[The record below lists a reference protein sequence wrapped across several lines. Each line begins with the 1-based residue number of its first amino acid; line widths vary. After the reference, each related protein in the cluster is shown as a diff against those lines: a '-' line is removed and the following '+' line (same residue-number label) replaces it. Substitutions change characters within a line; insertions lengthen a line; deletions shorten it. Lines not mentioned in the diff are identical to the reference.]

1 MRLTPKIYWD
11 LLASLAGLLY
21 TLAFAPFDIPYLALI
36 ALALLFAS
44 WQQATPLQALYRGF
58 LFGLTAFGL
67 GMSWVYISIHDFGGA
82 DVLSSGLL
90 TVVFVAF
97 WAMFP
102 ALAAYLS
109 VKIRLINPRLS
120 TIVIVPI
127 VWVLIE
133 YLRGYLILNGFPWLQ
148 VAYSQ
153 LDAPLAGYIPIL
165 GVYGTGFLVALSAT
179 LLLSIVQVKK
189 HRGLMIVLLFSVWLT
204 GAGL

>member
-36 ALALLFAS
+36 ALVLLFAS
-44 WQQATPLQALYRGF
+44 WQHATPLQTLYRGF

-67 GMSWVYISIHDFGGA
+67 GVSWVYVSIHDFGGA

-90 TVVFVAF
+90 TVLFVAF

-109 VKIRLINPRLS
+109 VKISLINPRLS

-153 LDAPLAGYIPIL
+153 LDTPLAGYIPVL

-179 LLLSIVQVKK
+179 L
-189 HRGLMIVLLFSVWLT
+189 
-204 GAGL
+204 